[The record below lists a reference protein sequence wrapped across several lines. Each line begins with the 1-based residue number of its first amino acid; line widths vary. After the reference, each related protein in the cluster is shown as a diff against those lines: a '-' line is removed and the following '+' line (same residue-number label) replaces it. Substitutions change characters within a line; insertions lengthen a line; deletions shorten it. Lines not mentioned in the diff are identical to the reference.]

1 MDKSSDKV
9 LCLMQNTACSE
20 NITDDLPAHVAL
32 LRSLDYWQTHDFNK
46 NDNMSFYFTQ
56 LILNPKY
63 FSKTDLKIADALHIS
78 EKTVRNYRKDFKTC
92 FMREY
97 SLLKTFS
104 DDELAHAYRSLL
116 LILTRRIDGKGAA
129 DLSFRSRVQ
138 QYFSI
143 CDWIKAK

>member
-1 MDKSSDKV
+1 
-9 LCLMQNTACSE
+9 MQNTACSE